1 MPSHS
6 KGKGWKTA
14 CCLCMISFLL
24 SGCWDKLEINNWA
37 FVQAA
42 SVDLSKDGR
51 LRLTSQIYK
60 PGSTEASSMSPSTGS
75 SFFNI
80 SSDNDTVYGASLMA
94 SNEIGRKLQWS
105 HMETLIISEAFA
117 RDRNIG
123 EVLDFFSR
131 SNEPKSTL
139 TIVIAKGD
147 ASSHLNARPLVENN
161 VGKQLAS
168 SIETAQI
175 LTGMSISVSL
185 RELSI
190 LAKQREVTFVLPYLP
205 FTGAGALPHTPT
217 LALFRFPEGKL
228 IDIVPVSKTPFLLM
242 LMNHYRNGFVNIPC
256 GEDKNNGQGSEAF
269 KIGSLRSTIKPRL
282 INDQL
287 TVHVGVQV
295 SGSVK
300 ELACTHIKT
309 EDDVSRFT
317 DKIAGKLEKRLAS
330 TAAYLQEK
338 EADVLGAGAHLH
350 RWHNSRW
357 KSLQQNWGERFK
369 QAKFEINVHVR
380 LTNTGIDAGQPFSA
394 NEP

>member
-6 KGKGWKTA
+6 KGKGWLSA
-14 CCLCMISFLL
+14 CCLCMIPFLL

-60 PGSTEASSMSPSTGS
+60 PGSTEASSMSPSTGAT
-75 SFFNI
+75 FFNI
-80 SSDNDTVYGASLMA
+80 SSENATVYGASLTA
-94 SNEIGRKLQWS
+94 GNETGRKLQWS

-139 TIVIAKGD
+139 AIAIAKGD
-147 ASSHLNARPLVENN
+147 ARSHLDAKPLVENN
-161 VGKQLAS
+161 VGTQLAS
-168 SIETAQI
+168 SIENAQM
-175 LTGMSISVSL
+175 LTGMSLSVSL

-190 LAKQREVTFVLPYLP
+190 LAKQREATFVLPYLP
-205 FTGAGALPHTPT
+205 FTGAGTLPHTPT

-228 IDIVPVSKTPFLLM
+228 IDVVPVSKTPLLLM
-242 LMNHYRNGFVNIPC
+242 MMNRYRNGFVNIPC

-287 TVHVGVQV
+287 TVHVGVEI

-300 ELACTHIKT
+300 ELVCTSIAT
-309 EDDVSRFT
+309 QGDVNSFT
-317 DKIAGKLEKRLAS
+317 DKIAGKLEKQLAS
-330 TAAYLQEK
+330 TAAYLQEQ
-338 EADVLGAGAHLH
+338 EADVIGVGEHLH
-350 RWHNSRW
+350 RWHNGQW
-357 KSLQQNWGERFK
+357 KTLRQNWRERFK

-380 LTNTGIDAGQPFSA
+380 LTNTGIDAGQPFTA